1 MQISLFW
8 QDNVYDGIPFNAT
21 KRVEILRQQ
30 SWQSNGEIVNMG
42 IIFLNAP
49 RGCKIV
55 LESINRI
62 VF

>member
-8 QDNVYDGIPFNAT
+8 QDNVYDGISFNAM
-21 KRVEILRQQ
+21 KQAEILRQQ
-30 SWQSNGEIVNMG
+30 SWQSNEEMANMV

-55 LESINRI
+55 LESVNRI